1 MTHTRHGL
9 RFEFLLGSLLLG
21 LGLFAMPA
29 MVYLVGVSAFGPYG
43 ERADL
48 GRFYGDFFGDL
59 ATGSVRAWL
68 LLLGPLLMVSLL
80 RLVLLRRPVPEPE
93 TEAASVPVTGSA
105 SGAGKAKPGATSH
118 PAGASARHDTRRR
131 EPSVSLD

>member
-1 MTHTRHGL
+1 MTQTRRGL

-21 LGLFAMPA
+21 VGLFAMPA

-59 ATGSVRAWL
+59 ATGSFRAWL

-80 RLVLLRRPVPEPE
+80 RLVFLRRPVPE
-93 TEAASVPVTGSA
+93 TESVPEAEKATPGTA
-105 SGAGKAKPGATSH
+105 SQR
-118 PAGASARHDTRRR
+118 PAGTPAPRGSRRR